1 MNLHHLTSD
10 CQQKHYQ
17 LDLCSSFEIIM
28 YFALIFFIL
37 IHNVYQQKT
46 PVEILNEVFNDTNFY
61 DLADEKSSSTAQDLL
76 IRVRE
81 KINSK
86 LQRYEVIQTIN
97 LRK

>member
-1 MNLHHLTSD
+1 MNLHHLTAD
-10 CQQKHYQ
+10 CHQKHYL
-17 LDLCSSFEIIM
+17 LDLCSSSEIIM